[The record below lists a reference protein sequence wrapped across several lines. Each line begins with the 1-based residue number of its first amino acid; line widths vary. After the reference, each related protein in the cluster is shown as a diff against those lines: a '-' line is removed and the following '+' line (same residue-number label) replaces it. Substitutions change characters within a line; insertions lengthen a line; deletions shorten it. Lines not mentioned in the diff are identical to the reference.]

1 MNDTATDERVL
12 EVAIRLFAEHG
23 YNGTSIRQITRAADA
38 NLGAVTYH
46 FGGKRALYGA
56 ALERCIGPLAERVRS
71 AASSGGDGQGEGEGE
86 GDPLARLDRVVGLF
100 FDYLRERPELPQLM
114 LQETVAGRQPPAGAL
129 KLVRGVLA
137 AIAGLITEA
146 QSAGAVRAG
155 DARLLAVS
163 VVSQP
168 LHLTLTARLVAGVDP
183 DEAESRARLLAH
195 ARSFIRQGLARAEG
209 EMPEEEL

>member
-1 MNDTATDERVL
+1 MNETATDERVI
-12 EVAIRLFAEHG
+12 EVAIRLFAQHG
-23 YNGTSIRQITRAADA
+23 YNGTSIRQITQAAGA

-71 AASSGGDGQGEGEGE
+71 AAASGD

-100 FDYLRERPELPQLM
+100 FEYLRERPELPQLM
-114 LQETVAGRQPPAGAL
+114 LQETVAGRLPPAGAL

-137 AIAGLITEA
+137 AIAGLIAEA
-146 QSAGAVRAG
+146 QSAGQARAG
-155 DARLLAVS
+155 DPSLLAVS

-168 LHLTLTARLVAGVDP
+168 LHLTLATRLVAGMDP
-183 DEAESRARLLAH
+183 DDPESRAGLLAH
-195 ARSFIRQGLARAEG
+195 ARSFIRRGLARPEG
-209 EMPEEEL
+209 DTPEEER